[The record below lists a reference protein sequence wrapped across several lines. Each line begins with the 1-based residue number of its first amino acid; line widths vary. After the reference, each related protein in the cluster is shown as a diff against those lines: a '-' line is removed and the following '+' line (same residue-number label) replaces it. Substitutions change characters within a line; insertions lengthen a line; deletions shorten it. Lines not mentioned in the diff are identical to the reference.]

1 MGEKEGEGGGKE
13 VGSERIKRRRRE
25 REGGGRGEEGEGR
38 RERGASERGASK
50 KRRERG
56 GDYLC
61 VNSNSIQWQSLLLV
75 GV

>member
-1 MGEKEGEGGGKE
+1 MG
-13 VGSERIKRRRRE
+13 VRE
-25 REGGGRGEEGEGR
+25 LKEGGGREKEEGEGR

-50 KRRERG
+50 KRRERE